1 MNLSLHDPQ
10 FIAADYP
17 TTLNMTLSYGHCTAL
32 QISPCGHYIASG
44 LLNGAILIIDTW
56 SNNVTCIMRKHTM
69 PVVGM
74 RWIYHENEK
83 TRNDG
88 DSNKTN
94 NSSIDNDDEDNDNN
108 IVVGIV
114 SWSRDWKVCL
124 HGLKDH
130 KMELIWENIFPGGI
144 WNVDVVNSGS
154 RNPYSKKWENWK
166 MIICRIVGGVCFAR
180 SATTTMDKLNTDSTG
195 CIEDLV
201 RSEEKGE
208 TAECMDEDPASVHN
222 EDSEGYPLCCCTF
235 FGGKYVISGT
245 SKGWLQII
253 DVERR
258 CLVKHFKVCSGNI
271 KGISI
276 MERGFYE
283 GSTLKFGNNIV
294 PVCRMIVNSS
304 DRILRQYDISSWY
317 ESGLDVNYW
326 KFDLEQKYQDVVNR
340 IQWNTVKFSPTA
352 EYVCASTQGGSG
364 AAHDVY
370 VWETSMGSLVQILE
384 GAHEELIDVD
394 WGMRSTNGN
403 VCCVSANGM
412 DSGTIFVWGVR
423 ASQKWSA
430 LAPDFEEIEQNIEYV
445 EKEDEF
451 DMVGARGNILEEG
464 TENDKFER
472 YKVDVV
478 SKEETDARGFKFIK
492 GCLIDTVLED

>member
-69 PVVGM
+69 PVVGI

-83 TRNDG
+83 TPSD
-88 DSNKTN
+88 DDYNKTTDCSN
-94 NSSIDNDDEDNDNN
+94 DNDDEDDTSS

-130 KMELIWENIFPGGI
+130 KMELVWEKIFPGGI
-144 WNVDVVNSGS
+144 WNVDVVNSGFI
-154 RNPYSKKWENWK
+154 NAYSKKWENWK
-166 MIICRIVGGVCFAR
+166 IFICRVVGGVCFAQ
-180 SATTTMDKLNTDSTG
+180 STDKFEIDDAGYIVDLVGHEDNEEAT
-195 CIEDLV
+195 EDL
-201 RSEEKGE
+201 
-208 TAECMDEDPASVHN
+208 DEDLTSVSS
-222 EDSEGYPLCCCTF
+222 EDKEGYPLCCCTF

-258 CLVKHFKVCSGNI
+258 CLVKHIKVCSGNI

-283 GSTLKFGNNIV
+283 GLTLKFGNNIV
-294 PVCRMIVNSS
+294 PISRMIVNSS
-304 DRILRQYDISSWY
+304 DHILRQYDISSWY
-317 ESGLDVNYW
+317 EAGCEVNDW
-326 KFDLEQKYQDVVNR
+326 KFDIEQKYQDVVNR

-451 DMVGARGNILEEG
+451 DMVGAGGNILEEG
-464 TENDKFER
+464 VENDKFER

-478 SKEETDARGFKFIK
+478 SKEETDARGFKFIR

>member
-69 PVVGM
+69 PVVGI

-83 TRNDG
+83 TPSD
-88 DSNKTN
+88 DDYNKTTDCSN
-94 NSSIDNDDEDNDNN
+94 DDDDEDDTSN

-114 SWSRDWKVCL
+114 SWSRDWKVFG
-124 HGLKDH
+124 HEDN
-130 KMELIWENIFPGGI
+130 EE
-144 WNVDVVNSGS
+144 
-154 RNPYSKKWENWK
+154 
-166 MIICRIVGGVCFAR
+166 
-180 SATTTMDKLNTDSTG
+180 AT
-195 CIEDLV
+195 EDL
-201 RSEEKGE
+201 
-208 TAECMDEDPASVHN
+208 DEDLTSVSS
-222 EDSEGYPLCCCTF
+222 EDKEGYPLCCCTF

-258 CLVKHFKVCSGNI
+258 CLVKHIKVCSGNI

-283 GSTLKFGNNIV
+283 GLTLKFGNNIV
-294 PVCRMIVNSS
+294 PISRMIVNSS
-304 DRILRQYDISSWY
+304 DRILRQYDIIN
-317 ESGLDVNYW
+317 DW
-326 KFDLEQKYQDVVNR
+326 KFDIEQKYQDVVNR

-451 DMVGARGNILEEG
+451 DMVGAGGNILEEG
-464 TENDKFER
+464 VENDKFER

-478 SKEETDARGFKFIK
+478 SKEETDARGFKFIR

>member
-17 TTLNMTLSYGHCTAL
+17 STLNMTLSYGHCTAL

-44 LLNGAILIIDTW
+44 LLNGAVLIIDTW
-56 SNNVTCIMRKHTM
+56 SNNVTCIIHKHTM
-69 PVVGM
+69 PVVGI
-74 RWIYHENEK
+74 RWIYQENGKEQ
-83 TRNDG
+83 NG
-88 DSNKTN
+88 DSCAVQ
-94 NSSIDNDDEDNDNN
+94 DDDDDDDSN
-108 IVVGIV
+108 ITVGLV

-124 HGLKDH
+124 HGLQNH

-144 WNVDVVNSGS
+144 WNVDIVRTGS
-154 RNPYSKKWENWK
+154 INRQSKIWEDWK
-166 MIICRIVGGVCFAR
+166 MIVCRVVEGICFVRYNKESTLDKN
-180 SATTTMDKLNTDSTG
+180 SAG
-195 CIEDLV
+195 CIEGLV
-201 RSEEKGE
+201 NNGKTLEGEEMTDYSIE
-208 TAECMDEDPASVHN
+208 

-235 FGGKYVISGT
+235 FGGKYVIAGT

-253 DVERR
+253 DVERQ
-258 CLVKHFKVCSGNI
+258 CFVKHFKVCSGNI

-276 MERGFYE
+276 VERGYYD
-283 GSTLKFGNNIV
+283 GSILKFGSNIV
-294 PVCRMIVNSS
+294 PISRMIVNSS

-317 ESGLDVNYW
+317 EAAWDIEDW
-326 KFDLEQKYQDVVNR
+326 KFDIEQKYQDVVNR
-340 IQWNTVKFSPTA
+340 IQWNTVKFSPTG

-394 WGMRSTNGN
+394 WGVRSTNGN
-403 VCCVSANGM
+403 VCCISANGM

-451 DMVGARGNILEEG
+451 DMVGAGGNILEEG
-464 TENDKFER
+464 IENDKLER

-478 SKEETDARGFKFIK
+478 TREDTDARGFKFIK
-492 GCLIDTVLED
+492 GCIIDTELEDH